1 MKRILIFAAY
11 FYPHVG
17 GYEKIVYEL
26 SRRLIQKGYEID
38 ILTCNTE
45 RALAYEELDGIHIY
59 RLPSWNALNSVYPIP
74 KPCPTSF
81 KILRRLLRKNY
92 DVINTQT
99 RFFITSFL
107 GLIFAKLKRTPL
119 VHTEHGTRH
128 SIVSNKVIDL
138 ISRAYDHS
146 IGALIVKSARGNT
159 GVSEAACEFLKHL
172 GAANVQVIYNGIDT
186 SIFKREDT
194 NSRQKLGIS
203 DDAVVITFVG
213 RLIYAKG
220 VQDLISAFTKIK
232 DTAPE
237 IKLLIVGDGP
247 YRANLENL
255 AQQTDCASSILFLGQ
270 RNQDGVID
278 MLSATDIFVNPSYSE
293 GLPTSVM
300 EAASIGLPII
310 ATDVGGTREIIEDGK
325 TGFLIKAGDAEQLE
339 HKLHG
344 LLTNTDLRE
353 ELGRNARI
361 FVKQKFDWDKI
372 TQDWIQV
379 VERRDS
385 GALQHNRLG

>member
-1 MKRILIFAAY
+1 MMKRILIFAAY

-26 SRRLIQKGYEID
+26 SRRLVQRGYDID

-45 RALAYEELDGIHIY
+45 RALAYEELAGIHIY

-74 KPCPTSF
+74 KPWPTSF
-81 KILRRLLRKNY
+81 RILRRLLRKNY

-128 SIVSNKVIDL
+128 SIVPSKVIDL

-146 IGALIVKSARGNT
+146 IGALIVKSARRNT
-159 GVSEAACEFLKHL
+159 GVSEAACEFLRHL
-172 GAANVQVIYNGIDT
+172 GATNIQLVHNGIDT
-186 SIFKREDT
+186 TIFKKKEDT
-194 NSRQKLGIS
+194 NYKQKADIS
-203 DDAVVITFVG
+203 KDAIVITFVG

-220 VQDLISAFTKIK
+220 VQDLISAFSRIK

-237 IKLLIVGDGP
+237 VKLLIVGDGP
-247 YRANLENL
+247 YRAELEKL
-255 AQQTDCASSILFLGQ
+255 AQQTDCHSSILFLGQ
-270 RNQDGVID
+270 RNQDEVID
-278 MLSATDIFVNPSYSE
+278 TLSATDVFVNPSYSE

-300 EAASIGLPII
+300 EAASIGLPIV
-310 ATDVGGTREIIEDGK
+310 ATGVGGTREIIEDGK

-339 HKLHG
+339 HKLLG

-361 FVKQKFDWDKI
+361 FVKQNFGWDEI
-372 TQDWIQV
+372 T
-379 VERRDS
+379 ERYVKLYASLMER
-385 GALQHNRLG
+385 

>member
-26 SRRLIQKGYEID
+26 SRRLVQRDYEID

-59 RLPSWNALNSVYPIP
+59 RVPSWNALNSVYPIP

-81 KILRRLLRKNY
+81 KILRRLLSKNY

-99 RFFITSFL
+99 RFFVTSFL

-119 VHTEHGTRH
+119 VHTEHGARH
-128 SIVSNKVIDL
+128 SIVPNKVIDL

-146 IGALIVKSARGNT
+146 IGALIVKSASRNI

-172 GAANVQVIYNGIDT
+172 GATTIQLVHDGIDT
-186 SIFKREDT
+186 TIFKKKEDT
-194 NSRQKLGIS
+194 NYRQKLDIRN
-203 DDAVVITFVG
+203 DAVVTTFVG

-220 VQDLISAFTKIK
+220 VQDLISAFAKIQ

-237 IKLLIVGDGP
+237 VKLLIVGDGP

-255 AQQTDCASSILFLGQ
+255 AHQTDCASSIFFLGQ
-270 RNQDGVID
+270 KNQDEVID
-278 MLSATDIFVNPSYSE
+278 VLSATDIFVNPSYSE
-293 GLPTSVM
+293 GLGISVM
-300 EAASIGLPII
+300 EAASVGLPII
-310 ATDVGGTREIIEDGK
+310 ATDVGGTREIITTDK
-325 TGFLIKAGDAEQLE
+325 TGILVKARDVGQLAEELCRLCANAE
-339 HKLHG
+339 
-344 LLTNTDLRE
+344 LRE
-353 ELGRNARI
+353 KLGKNARMLAER
-361 FVKQKFDWDKI
+361 KFNWDTI
-372 TQDWIQV
+372 TGEYIKLYTNL
-379 VERRDS
+379 VEK
-385 GALQHNRLG
+385 

>member
-26 SRRLIQKGYEID
+26 SRRLVQKGYEID
-38 ILTCNTE
+38 ILACNTE
-45 RALAYEELDGIHIY
+45 KALAYEELDGIHIY
-59 RLPSWNALNSVYPIP
+59 RLPCWNALNSVYPIP

-92 DVINTQT
+92 DVIHTQT

-107 GLIFAKLKRTPL
+107 GLILAKLKRTPL
-119 VHTEHGTRH
+119 MHTEYGARH
-128 SIVSNKVIDL
+128 SIISNKVIDL

-146 IGALIVKSARGNT
+146 IGALIVKSARRNI

-172 GAANVQVIYNGIDT
+172 GATSIQLVHDGIDT
-186 SIFKREDT
+186 TIFKKKEDT
-194 NSRQKLGIS
+194 NYRQKAGIS
-203 DDAVVITFVG
+203 KDAIVITFVG

-220 VQDLISAFTKIK
+220 VQDLISAFSRIK

-237 IKLLIVGDGP
+237 VKLLIVGDGP
-247 YRANLENL
+247 YRAELEKL

-270 RNQDGVID
+270 RNQDEVID
-278 MLSATDIFVNPSYSE
+278 VLSATDIFVNPSYSE

-300 EAASIGLPII
+300 EAASIGLSII
-310 ATDVGGTREIIEDGK
+310 ATDVGGTREIITTDK
-325 TGFLIKAGDAEQLE
+325 TGILVKAGDVGQLAEELSR
-339 HKLHG
+339 
-344 LLTNTDLRE
+344 LLTNSELRE
-353 ELGRNARI
+353 KLGKNARI
-361 FVKQKFDWDKI
+361 LVEQKFNWDKI
-372 TQDWIQV
+372 TGEYIKLYTSL
-379 VERRDS
+379 VEK
-385 GALQHNRLG
+385 

>member
-26 SRRLIQKGYEID
+26 SRRLVQRDYEID

-45 RALAYEELDGIHIY
+45 RAPVYEELDGIHIY

-74 KPCPTSF
+74 KPCPASF
-81 KILRRLLRKNY
+81 RILRRLLRKNY

-107 GLIFAKLKRTPL
+107 GLIFAKLKRIPL

-128 SIVSNKVIDL
+128 SIVPSKVIDL

-146 IGALIVKSARGNT
+146 IGALIVKSARRNT
-159 GVSEAACEFLKHL
+159 GVSEAACEFLRHL
-172 GAANVQVIYNGIDT
+172 GATNIQLVHNGIDT
-186 SIFKREDT
+186 TIFKKKDT
-194 NSRQKLGIS
+194 NYRQKLGIS
-203 DDAVVITFVG
+203 NDAVVITFVG

-220 VQDLISAFTKIK
+220 VQDLISAFAKIK
-232 DTAPE
+232 DTAPNA
-237 IKLLIVGDGP
+237 KLLIVGDGP
-247 YRANLENL
+247 YRAELEKL
-255 AQQTDCASSILFLGQ
+255 AHQTDCHSSILFLGQ
-270 RNQDGVID
+270 KNQAELIEI
-278 MLSATDIFVNPSYSE
+278 LSAADIFVNPSYSE

-310 ATDVGGTREIIEDGK
+310 ASDVGGTGEIIADYK
-325 TGFLIKAGDAEQLE
+325 TGILIKSANTGQLE
-339 HKLHG
+339 QKLRE
-344 LLTNTDLRE
+344 LLTNTQLRK
-353 ELGRNARI
+353 ELGANARI
-361 FVKQKFDWDKI
+361 FVNRKFDWDKI
-372 TQDWIQV
+372 TEDWIGV
-379 VERRDS
+379 VE
-385 GALQHNRLG
+385 GIA

>member
-26 SRRLIQKGYEID
+26 SRRLVQRGYEID

-45 RALAYEELDGIHIY
+45 RALSYEELDGIHIY
-59 RLPSWNALNSVYPIP
+59 RLPSWNALNSLYPIP

-81 KILRRLLRKNY
+81 KILRGLLRKNY

-119 VHTEHGTRH
+119 VHTEHGARH
-128 SIVSNKVIDL
+128 SIVPNKVIDL

-146 IGALIVKSARGNT
+146 IGALIVKSARRNI

-172 GAANVQVIYNGIDT
+172 GAANAQVIYNGIDT

-194 NSRQKLGIS
+194 NYRQKLGIS
-203 DDAVVITFVG
+203 NDAVIITFVG

-220 VQDLISAFTKIK
+220 MQDLISAFPRIK
-232 DTAPE
+232 DTAPNA
-237 IKLLIVGDGP
+237 KLLIVGDGP
-247 YRANLENL
+247 YRAELEKL
-255 AQQTDCASSILFLGQ
+255 AHQTGCASSILFLGQ
-270 RNQDGVID
+270 RNQDEVID
-278 MLSATDIFVNPSYSE
+278 VLSATDIFVNPSYSE
-293 GLPTSVM
+293 GLGISVM

-310 ATDVGGTREIIEDGK
+310 ATDVGGTREIITTDK
-325 TGFLIKAGDAEQLE
+325 TGILVKARDVGQLA
-339 HKLHG
+339 
-344 LLTNTDLRE
+344 E
-353 ELGRNARI
+353 ELCRLHANSELRGKLGENARI
-361 FVKQKFDWDKI
+361 FAERKFNWDKI
-372 TQDWIQV
+372 TGEYIKLYTSLV
-379 VERRDS
+379 
-385 GALQHNRLG
+385 GK

>member
-1 MKRILIFAAY
+1 MLIFAAY

-26 SRRLIQKGYEID
+26 SRRLVQRDYEID

-59 RLPSWNALNSVYPIP
+59 RVPSWNALNSVYPIP

-81 KILRRLLRKNY
+81 KILRRLLSKNY

-107 GLIFAKLKRTPL
+107 GLIFAKLKKTPL
-119 VHTEHGTRH
+119 VHTEHGARH
-128 SIVSNKVIDL
+128 SIVPNKVIDL

-146 IGALIVKSARGNT
+146 IGALIVKSASRNI

-172 GAANVQVIYNGIDT
+172 GATTIQLVHDGIDT
-186 SIFKREDT
+186 TIFKKKEDT
-194 NSRQKLGIS
+194 NYGQKLDIRN
-203 DDAVVITFVG
+203 DAVVITFVG

-220 VQDLISAFTKIK
+220 VQDLISAFAKIK
-232 DTAPE
+232 DTDPE
-237 IKLLIVGDGP
+237 VKLLIVGDGP

-255 AQQTDCASSILFLGQ
+255 AYQTDCASSILFLGQ
-270 RNQDGVID
+270 KNQNEVID
-278 MLSATDIFVNPSYSE
+278 VLSATDIFVNPSYSE
-293 GLPTSVM
+293 GLGISVM

-310 ATDVGGTREIIEDGK
+310 ATDVGGTREIITTDK
-325 TGFLIKAGDAEQLE
+325 TGILIKARDVGQLV
-339 HKLHG
+339 
-344 LLTNTDLRE
+344 E
-353 ELGRNARI
+353 ELCRLRANAELRKKLGGNARI
-361 FVKQKFDWDKI
+361 LAERKFNWDKI
-372 TQDWIQV
+372 TGEYIKLYTSLVDK
-379 VERRDS
+379 
-385 GALQHNRLG
+385 

>member
-11 FYPHVG
+11 FHPHVG
-17 GYEKIVYEL
+17 GYEKVAYEL
-26 SRRLIQKGYEID
+26 SRRLVQRGYEID

-45 RALAYEELDGIHIY
+45 RTLAYEELDGIHIY
-59 RLPSWNALNSVYPIP
+59 RLPCWNALNSVYPIP
-74 KPCPTSF
+74 KPCPASF
-81 KILRRLLRKNY
+81 RIVRRLLRKNH

-119 VHTEHGTRH
+119 VHTEHGARH
-128 SIVSNKVIDL
+128 SIVPNKVIDL

-146 IGALIVKSARGNT
+146 IGALIVKSARRNI

-172 GAANVQVIYNGIDT
+172 GATTIQLVHDGIDT
-186 SIFKREDT
+186 TIFKKKEDT
-194 NSRQKLGIS
+194 NCRQKLGIGK
-203 DDAVVITFVG
+203 DAVVITFVG

-220 VQDLISAFTKIK
+220 VQDLISAFPKIK
-232 DTAPE
+232 DTTPE
-237 IKLLIVGDGP
+237 IKLLIVGNGP

-255 AQQTDCASSILFLGQ
+255 AYQTDCAGSILFLGQ
-270 RNQDGVID
+270 RNQDEVID
-278 MLSATDIFVNPSYSE
+278 VLSATDIFVNPSYSE
-293 GLPTSVM
+293 GLGISVM

-339 HKLHG
+339 HKLLG

-372 TQDWIQV
+372 AEKYIELYSTLIK
-379 VERRDS
+379 R
-385 GALQHNRLG
+385 

>member
-1 MKRILIFAAY
+1 MLIFAAY

-26 SRRLIQKGYEID
+26 SRRLVQRDYEID

-45 RALAYEELDGIHIY
+45 RVLAYEELDGIHIY
-59 RLPSWNALNSVYPIP
+59 RLPSWNVLNSVYPIP

-81 KILRRLLRKNY
+81 KILRRLLSKNY

-119 VHTEHGTRH
+119 VHTEHGARH
-128 SIVSNKVIDL
+128 SIVPNKLIDL

-146 IGALIVKSARGNT
+146 IGALIVNSARRNI

-172 GAANVQVIYNGIDT
+172 GATTIQLVHDGIDT
-186 SIFKREDT
+186 TIFKKKEDT
-194 NSRQKLGIS
+194 NYRQKLGIS
-203 DDAVVITFVG
+203 KDVVVITFVG

-220 VQDLISAFTKIK
+220 VQDLISAFSKIK

-237 IKLLIVGDGP
+237 VKLLIVGDGP

-255 AQQTDCASSILFLGQ
+255 AYQTDCAGSILFLGQ
-270 RNQDGVID
+270 RNQDEVID
-278 MLSATDIFVNPSYSE
+278 VLSATDIFINPSYSE
-293 GLPTSVM
+293 GLGISVM

-310 ATDVGGTREIIEDGK
+310 ATDVGGTREIITTDK
-325 TGFLIKAGDAEQLE
+325 TGILVKAGDVGQLAEELCRLCANAE
-339 HKLHG
+339 
-344 LLTNTDLRE
+344 LRE
-353 ELGRNARI
+353 KLGKNARI
-361 FVKQKFDWDKI
+361 LAERKFNWDKI
-372 TQDWIQV
+372 TGEYIKLYTSLVDK
-379 VERRDS
+379 
-385 GALQHNRLG
+385 

>member
-26 SRRLIQKGYEID
+26 SRRLVQRGYEID

-59 RLPSWNALNSVYPIP
+59 RLPCWNALNSLYPIP

-81 KILRRLLRKNY
+81 KIVRRLLRKNH

-107 GLIFAKLKRTPL
+107 GLIFAKLKRIPL
-119 VHTEHGTRH
+119 VHTEHGARH
-128 SIVSNKVIDL
+128 SIVPNKVIDL

-146 IGALIVKSARGNT
+146 IGALIVKSARRNI

-172 GAANVQVIYNGIDT
+172 GAANAQVIYNGIDT

-194 NSRQKLGIS
+194 NYRQKLGIS
-203 DDAVVITFVG
+203 NNAVVITFVG

-220 VQDLISAFTKIK
+220 VQDLISAFSKIK
-232 DTAPE
+232 DTVPE
-237 IKLLIVGDGP
+237 VKLLIVGDGP
-247 YRANLENL
+247 YRAELEKL
-255 AQQTDCASSILFLGQ
+255 AYQTDCAGSILFLGQ
-270 RNQDGVID
+270 RNQDEVID
-278 MLSATDIFVNPSYSE
+278 VLSATDIFVNPSYSE
-293 GLPTSVM
+293 GLGISVM

-310 ATDVGGTREIIEDGK
+310 ATDVGGTREIITTDK
-325 TGFLIKAGDAEQLE
+325 TGILVKAGDVGQLA
-339 HKLHG
+339 
-344 LLTNTDLRE
+344 E
-353 ELGRNARI
+353 ELGSLRANAELRGELGENARI
-361 FVKQKFDWDKI
+361 LAERKFNWDKI
-372 TQDWIQV
+372 TGEYIKLYTSLA
-379 VERRDS
+379 EK
-385 GALQHNRLG
+385 

>member
-26 SRRLIQKGYEID
+26 SRRLVQRGYDID

-45 RALAYEELDGIHIY
+45 RALAYEELAGIHIY

-74 KPCPTSF
+74 KPYPTSF
-81 KILRRLLRKNY
+81 KILRRLLHKNH

-119 VHTEHGTRH
+119 IHTEYGARH
-128 SIVSNKVIDL
+128 SIVPNKVVDL

-146 IGALIVKSARGNT
+146 IGALIVKSARRNI

-172 GAANVQVIYNGIDT
+172 GATDIQLIHNGIDT
-186 SIFKREDT
+186 TTFKKKEDT
-194 NSRQKLGIS
+194 NYRQKAGIS
-203 DDAVVITFVG
+203 NDALVITFVG

-220 VQDLISAFTKIK
+220 VQDLVSAFSKIK

-237 IKLLIVGDGP
+237 VKLLIVGDGP
-247 YRANLENL
+247 YRAELEKL
-255 AQQTDCASSILFLGQ
+255 AQQTDCHSSILFLGQ
-270 RNQDGVID
+270 RNQDEVID
-278 MLSATDIFVNPSYSE
+278 VLSATDIFVNPSYSE

-310 ATDVGGTREIIEDGK
+310 ATDVGGTGEIIADYK
-325 TGFLIKAGDAEQLE
+325 TGILIKAANTSQLE
-339 HKLHG
+339 QKLRE
-344 LLTNTDLRE
+344 LLTNTQLRG
-353 ELGRNARI
+353 ELGANARI
-361 FVKQKFDWDKI
+361 FVEQKFNWEKI
-372 TQDWIQV
+372 AEL
-379 VERRDS
+379 VESVYLSCSASRS
-385 GALQHNRLG
+385 

>member
-26 SRRLIQKGYEID
+26 TQRLVQKGYKID

-45 RALAYEELDGIHIY
+45 RAPAYEELNGVHIY
-59 RLPSWNALNSVYPIP
+59 RLPCWNALNSVYPIP
-74 KPCPTSF
+74 KPHPTSF

-119 VHTEHGTRH
+119 MHTEYGARH
-128 SIVSNKVIDL
+128 SIVTNKVVDL

-146 IGALIVKSARGNT
+146 IGALIVKSARNI
-159 GVSEAACEFLKHL
+159 GVSEAACDFLKHL
-172 GAANVQVIYNGIDT
+172 GATNVQLVYNGIDT
-186 SIFKREDT
+186 TTFKKKEDT
-194 NSRQKLGIS
+194 NCRQKLGINS
-203 DDAVVITFVG
+203 NAMVITFVG

-220 VQDLISAFTKIK
+220 AQDLISAFSKIK

-237 IKLLIVGDGP
+237 IKLLIVGDGL
-247 YRANLENL
+247 YKANLENL
-255 AQQTDCASSILFLGQ
+255 AYQTECAGSILFLGQ
-270 RNQDGVID
+270 RNQDEVID
-278 MLSATDIFVNPSYSE
+278 VLSATDIFVNPSYSE

-325 TGFLIKAGDAEQLE
+325 TGFLIKTGDTEQLA
-339 HKLHG
+339 HKLHR
-344 LLTNTDLRE
+344 LLTDTDLRE

-372 TQDWIQV
+372 TQEWIQV
-379 VERRDS
+379 VERRDN
-385 GALQHNRLG
+385 GALQHN